1 MGTVRASLPQ
11 GMGEVIDL
19 SRYRMPRAARPQVPD
34 RPPAREGTCESC
46 AGRKAVAEVFRSDAV
61 ESGLGGR
68 LQCGRC
74 LAAELRAGR
83 CGPDARRAEARLAWL
98 LRGRE
103 HSVRLELEWDVRFER
118 AVALD
123 GDALD

>member
-1 MGTVRASLPQ
+1 
-11 GMGEVIDL
+11 MGEVIDL
-19 SRYRMPRAARPQVPD
+19 ARYRIPRPGRPPEA
-34 RPPAREGTCESC
+34 PCAPAREGICESC
-46 AGRKAVAEVFRSDAV
+46 TSRRAVAEVFRSDAV
-61 ESGLGGR
+61 DSGLGGR

-103 HSVRLELEWDVRFER
+103 RSLRIELEWDVHFER
-118 AVALD
+118 AIALD
-123 GDALD
+123 GMPLD

>member
-1 MGTVRASLPQ
+1 
-11 GMGEVIDL
+11 MGEVIEL
-19 SRYRMPRAARPQVPD
+19 SRYRMPRPARPQGPN
-34 RPPAREGTCESC
+34 RPPARQGTCESC
-46 AGRKAVAEVFRSDAV
+46 GGRKAVAEVFRSDAV

-98 LRGRE
+98 LRRCA
-103 HSVRLELEWDVRFER
+103 HSVRIELEWDVHFER
-118 AVALD
+118 ALALD
-123 GDALD
+123 GVPLD